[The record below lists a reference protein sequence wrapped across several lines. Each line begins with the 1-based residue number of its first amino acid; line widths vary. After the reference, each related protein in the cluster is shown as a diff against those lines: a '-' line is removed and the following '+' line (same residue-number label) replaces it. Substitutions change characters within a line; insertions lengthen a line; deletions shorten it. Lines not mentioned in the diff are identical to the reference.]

1 MQQAGAAQTTIL
13 ARIIDREPWAG
24 LTRPTHEKEK
34 APMQKAPAASVT
46 SGPVS
51 PTIIGPDKDSKDIYI
66 LSGLVLFLAVVVAA
80 FWYYS
85 QSDEVSPG
93 NRSAETFNSAQVSPV
108 IKHQGD
114 LAVLASAS
122 PSVIQIEGAPVATRT
137 SDILHDDIFF
147 EIGRKGL
154 TDDGKAA
161 LIRHAELLKS
171 EQDWGILLLGYTD
184 QQGSMSYNRTLGLNR
199 AETVKQHLMTL
210 GVPETSIRTVSLG
223 EEGALC
229 IDTSDTCRRM
239 NRRVHLELRKVGQ
252 EHMVLPPVINTIP
265 APPVTDDAQTA
276 VDPGPLADE
285 ALGGGNS
292 LLDSAPSLPE
302 SGTATEPDETSPPV
316 SPQ

>member
-1 MQQAGAAQTTIL
+1 M
-13 ARIIDREPWAG
+13 
-24 LTRPTHEKEK
+24 
-34 APMQKAPAASVT
+34 
-46 SGPVS
+46 
-51 PTIIGPDKDSKDIYI
+51 GPDKDSKEIYI

-85 QSDEVSPG
+85 QSDESAPG
-93 NRSAETFNSAQVSPV
+93 GLSTESFNGAQVSQV
-108 IKHQGD
+108 IK
-114 LAVLASAS
+114 SRTE
-122 PSVIQIEGAPVATRT
+122 IAPVGTPVPTTQVEPAPLVTRT
-137 SDILHDDIFF
+137 ADILHDDIFF

-161 LIRHAELLKS
+161 LLRHAELLKS
-171 EQDWGILLLGYTD
+171 EPDWGILLLGHTD
-184 QQGSMSYNRTLGLNR
+184 QQGSMSYNRTLGLKR

-210 GVPETSIRTVSLG
+210 GVPETAIRTVSLG

-252 EHMVLPPVINTIP
+252 EHMVLPPVITTIP
-265 APPVTDDAQTA
+265 APVADEAQTMI
-276 VDPGPLADE
+276 DPDTLTDE

-292 LLDSAPSLPE
+292 LFDSAPSLPE
-302 SGTATEPDETSPPV
+302 SDTTTEPDETTLPV